1 MAVFLVSS
9 AVNNFVNII
18 GEPTGKIVIGRFHL
32 FKFQSNGRRDVREPL
47 AARVGELAL
56 RTGLLAS
63 S

>member
-1 MAVFLVSS
+1 M
-9 AVNNFVNII
+9 NII

-56 RTGLLAS
+56 RTGSLAS